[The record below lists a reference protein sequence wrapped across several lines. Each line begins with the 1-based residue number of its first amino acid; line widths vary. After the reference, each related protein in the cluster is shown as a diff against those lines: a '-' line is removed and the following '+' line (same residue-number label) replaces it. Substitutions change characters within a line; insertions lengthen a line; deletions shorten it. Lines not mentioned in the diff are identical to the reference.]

1 LVKIEIDD
9 SSLSLFFFNSKFL
22 FAFQDGTAD
31 VLLNI
36 RDIEI
41 CAYTIEIS
49 LTRNINYIH
58 IWKTIIWKYIYII
71 YKVKKFISIIYTL
84 LSEFLPIA

>member
-1 LVKIEIDD
+1 MKIEIDD
-9 SSLSLFFFNSKFL
+9 FSLSLFFLIQSFYSL
-22 FAFQDGTAD
+22 FKMAQMAD

-49 LTRNINYIH
+49 LTRNINYIR
-58 IWKTIIWKYIYII
+58 I
-71 YKVKKFISIIYTL
+71 
-84 LSEFLPIA
+84 